1 MKQTKYIWMDGKF
14 VPWKKATIHVLT
26 HSLHY
31 GSAVF
36 EGIRVYSTPYGSAIF
51 RLDEHVKRLFH
62 SASVMGMR
70 IPVSQEGMKK
80 IIIKTVKINKLR
92 SGYIRPIVYYG
103 AGKMGLSVQ
112 GVPVRLSVACWPWGA
127 YLGTEPVK
135 VMVSNVTRINPKASA
150 PSAKISGTYFNSI
163 LASEEAKAKG
173 FDEAILLDEHGYV
186 SEGPGENIFVV
197 KNNVLYTPK
206 LGNILPGITRDAII
220 TLAQEL
226 GIKVVEDNIK
236 KSELYKA
243 DEAFFTGTAAELSP
257 IAFIDKNKIGSGKVG
272 PVTARMQQ
280 VFKEVVSGKDY
291 RYRDWL
297 TLIR

>member
-14 VPWKKATIHVLT
+14 VPWKRATVHVLS

-70 IPVSQEGMKK
+70 LNLSQDAMKK
-80 IIIKTVKINKLR
+80 IIIKTVKTNKLR
-92 SGYIRPIVYYG
+92 AGYIRPLVYYG
-103 AGKMGLSVQ
+103 YGKMGLSVQ
-112 GVPVRLSVACWPWGA
+112 GAPVRISVSCWPWGA
-127 YLGTEPVK
+127 YLGDKPVK
-135 VMVSNVTRINPKASA
+135 VMVSDITRINPKASV
-150 PSAKISGTYFNSI
+150 PSAKISGSYFNSI
-163 LASEEAKAKG
+163 LASEDAKAKG
-173 FDEAILLDEHGYV
+173 FDEAILLDDQGYV
-186 SEGPGENIFVV
+186 AEGPGENVFIV
-197 KNNVLYTPK
+197 KNNVLMTPK
-206 LGNILPGITRDAII
+206 VGNILPGVTRDAIL

-226 GIKVVEDNIK
+226 GIKVSEEHIK
-236 KSELYKA
+236 KADLYKA
-243 DEAFFTGTAAELSP
+243 DEAFYTGTATEISP
-257 IAFIDKNKIGSGKVG
+257 IIFIDKHKIGSGKVG
-272 PVTARMQQ
+272 PVTARLQQ

-297 TLIR
+297 TLVR